1 MSIKNK
7 GKRAL
12 PPTHPGAM
20 LREDFMPDY
29 NNASLTRRLPLVSI
43 IISKGFR

>member
-1 MSIKNK
+1 MSSKNK
-7 GKRAL
+7 GRREL

-29 NNASLTRRLPLVSI
+29 GLTVTKSRI
-43 IISKGFR
+43 